1 MARDPFDD
9 LSDDMF
15 AEFDLPV
22 EKSDTP
28 KGKTAKVA
36 KAATDMLK
44 STKEGAM
51 KGVREQLRKSF
62 PKSASLVDEVTGTV
76 DDFKKL
82 KEDVSS
88 ELSPAV
94 NTLRQIALRVMPV
107 AENVVPKSWY
117 NKVRTKLQ
125 EGLLPPEESAERRE
139 EAYRSDTIRTS
150 LESIF
155 QGNLG
160 IQQQLMQKQESDRL
174 VDRRL
179 SHVRFKASIQEMSKI
194 QAGVGTISNFLTG
207 SYTGYLKKSLEL
219 KYQSLFVMRDIHKA
233 VVTIAKVTENRL
245 EEIKH
250 NTSLPEIAKLS
261 NSTQTGPRTGA
272 MASMNGARA
281 KSYSEFVGSF
291 RNTFMENIRKGVMTN
306 VKASTR
312 QYLPMLDMSS
322 SMMDMMGIEKWSPLS
337 IATFL
342 LGQGGYWLAKRKTN
356 QVLGRNEWL
365 TDLVEGRSE
374 FLKERIT
381 NRIQKWG
388 AQNRNHPLLGWLA
401 QQLPQYNRQ
410 SIRNSM
416 LEGANEAVPFDNT
429 TRQTIVE
436 VLPRHLERIGN
447 FTEALYQKLAP
458 DVPLNKMTFNIYQRK
473 LTSIKEAR
481 EDLFTREMGSE
492 KDRSDAMDR
501 SLGTLKAI
509 LTSNQGNR
517 KSFDEKLT
525 FTELFNKHKKNIKR
539 FLINSASSAEFF
551 DPNAIKAYVNSQ
563 GADSEY
569 ITKVFIGIPSTE
581 RLELAQLLMSMVEDP
596 RNGNRINRAL
606 SDRISNEIIE
616 KTRSTNIQDMF
627 SRTAEGFG
635 QSQLFEGV
643 ADYKK
648 GVQTQGLYDI
658 LAPDFDQKVEVPI
671 NPKTGQAYTKEEARK
686 LGLYYSDSTEESS
699 ERYHSERLKR
709 LLAIEANLRRN
720 SRKRGTSQDSVIEQL
735 DDAGLGGVAHLI
747 PEGINQPLTKV
758 RDKLTSVWN
767 KMKDSFG
774 SGMMSRATDLYNKTV
789 KQPPVVESI
798 KRVSDTRYIITAVD
812 DRYQQHRETLD
823 LPNALP
829 FGVMP
834 TEEIRELA
842 RKMRWKFDENHPKLT
857 FIELKSTTGA
867 PSPTPQPEPAP
878 AAPAIVEDEPPY
890 VYTGKRKNYSLS
902 ISGIEESKKP
912 SKPTTHLSTR
922 RGNAEEEPIPF
933 DRGTRRSIIYDIP
946 ERLKDIYDILRDWR
960 KKYDEQGGSG
970 KPKTRT
976 KISLDPSM
984 IGPDGLPT
992 DSNKPR
998 NKIGFGTVQDSLG
1011 DTTSGSSMGLG
1022 SVVFSPNTRT
1032 TTGAVSHRKIGFDT
1046 SMFDAVDQAVE
1057 TAREETVKAETPVKK
1072 TVRQKIKDTTAK
1084 LVDSFPS
1091 KEDLL
1096 SYIPEDLKEQVGSIY
1111 TNCVSKKESLGKFLN
1126 QVGTQIKA
1134 SPAQKKVLTQLKEI
1148 STVIPDQTT
1157 RKEYVGKILSKLVH
1171 YKEIATDNKK
1181 RKEFLTNI
1189 HEEMTNRLGKI
1200 REEIEQKGIVKTV
1213 KDTAK
1218 DKSNGLFKKLRAYW
1232 RLFRRSKA
1240 YKWISTHIPEDA
1252 KKDLKTAWGDVKEGW
1267 DWIKSGNKKKNKIDP
1282 KVLEATQLSGFG
1294 DEGEFTPEDTLRSAG
1309 LTPEQP
1315 DQKEAPKTSVFERM
1329 NELFPKDKTP
1339 ANTEVKTPQNELT
1352 FFQRLRQ
1359 RFKRK
1364 GKIDPNVTQMQ
1375 GSGDEGEPTPDDIAK
1390 SVLQNKDAEQPAA
1403 KPKGPSIFSKMK
1415 DMVKGAAG
1423 IKFEGDPE
1431 SKFHQDF
1438 RTYASVS
1445 VGVLNN
1451 IAARVGAKGSGGL
1464 VGSILRGIGKT
1475 TQTMFVGYT
1484 KLMGATLKAYGAI
1497 GKGLLYAVGKIGPS
1511 LISGTSRVLATSV
1524 KVLAGAVKNVMVK
1537 PAIWAGKKLW
1547 QGAKWVGKETWSGVK
1562 NGWGGIKRG
1571 WGWLRGGTK
1580 SQVNPVNPSDV
1591 TQLSGSGDEGEYTPE
1606 DIWNNVQGGTQEEK
1620 RPGIFA
1626 RMKSKVMGFL
1636 TRPKFVDLYEKDKVE
1651 AGNPLLS
1658 AKQQE
1663 EGAFYEDNSPV
1674 KDSYSI
1680 DRPVFIT
1687 GEDGKPKC
1695 VITKEQ
1701 LEHGLVDVTN
1711 KPLSGSKKA
1720 TLKEQL
1726 DRRGF
1731 LGWAKTTVEWTKS
1744 LVGGI
1749 KDFFSGGGSREGKET
1764 EVPALGRK
1772 MGIDLLLTRV
1782 SDIFN
1787 LLKEDFDARKQKE
1800 LEAEKAARDAA
1811 NREASM
1817 DAEEQLAAARK
1828 NKEEQ
1833 TAKTEAEKV
1842 AEGMPTATTAG
1853 GGEEE
1858 EGGGGLID
1866 DAIDAGKGWLKKK
1879 AINFARNKIAARGLK
1894 LLRKTKWGRAL
1905 TRSKA
1910 GKWALKG
1917 INKVLAKPGSVG
1929 KVAQAAGKLGK
1940 VGGALSKVGG
1950 VAAKATPFLGKAAS
1964 FAGKAAPWAALAGV
1978 GIGAAK
1984 GFSASRK
1991 EDEQYAQELG
2001 NENVFW
2007 RSLKT
2012 AINPIR
2018 QGRIIASTVR
2028 NTFGLGSDLVEMK
2041 SKESKL
2047 NANFVKFD
2055 NSRMTKLKE
2064 YGASEEDL
2072 NRFKELYGK
2081 SDNDSIREKNKIFK
2095 KYQQAQRKKQE
2106 EANKPT
2112 EGSGSD
2118 TSPAPTPGEK
2128 VEEATPKV
2136 NKAKVEPIK
2145 GIRTPSGITIP
2156 PNIIKMHA
2164 DTSDTDAEM
2173 RSELRTYVNEQY
2185 PDKSANARNAAVEMA
2200 MREYRKTI
2208 KKPTTTKTSA
2218 SDFGN
2223 TAPAV
2228 KSTKPEVTPGEVSDP
2243 SNKTEQEPS
2252 VASKPQTH
2260 PVKSTKPGTVVTQA
2274 TVQDEQVAKQQ
2285 DSATTYVN
2293 NQQRQEQAATAAK
2306 SVSAEVTNAAQDA
2319 LLQATTAGNQ
2329 DLSYK
2334 LGRLI
2339 QLMEQQIV
2347 VTADSKVASEKLASD
2362 GAVKSLEAAM
2372 QYANGV
2378 GKKVQQSM
2386 NRPAPRPAPIS
2397 VMKPSFA

>member
-36 KAATDMLK
+36 KAATDMLT

-306 VKASTR
+306 VKAFTR

-322 SMMDMMGIEKWSPLS
+322 SMMDMMGIDKWSPLS

-356 QVLGRNEWL
+356 QALGRNEWL

-374 FLKERIT
+374 FMKERIT

-481 EDLFTREMGSE
+481 EDLFSREMGSE

-501 SLGTLKAI
+501 SLGTLKGI
-509 LTSNQGNR
+509 LVSNQGNR
-517 KSFDEKLT
+517 KSFDEKMT
-525 FTELFNKHKKNIKR
+525 FTDLFNKHKNNIKR
-539 FLINSASSAEFF
+539 FLINSANRAEFF
-551 DPNAIKAYVNSQ
+551 DPNAIKAYVDSQ

-569 ITKVFIGIPSTE
+569 INKVFTGIPSTE

-658 LAPDFDQKVEVPI
+658 LAPDFDQKVEVPV
-671 NPKTGQAYTKEEARK
+671 NPKTGQAYSKEEARK
-686 LGLYYSDSTEESS
+686 LGLYYSDSAEESS

-720 SRKRGTSQDSVIEQL
+720 SRKRGTAQNSVIGQL

-747 PEGINQPLTKV
+747 PEAINKPLTKV

-767 KMKDSFG
+767 KMRNSFD

-789 KQPPVVESI
+789 KQPPLIQSI

-829 FGVMP
+829 FGMMP

-857 FIELKSTTGA
+857 FIELKSTGGTPA
-867 PSPTPQPEPAP
+867 SAPQPGPAP
-878 AAPAIVEDEPPY
+878 VVQPVIKDELPY
-890 VYTGKRKNYSLS
+890 VYTGKRKSISLS
-902 ISGIEESKKP
+902 ISDVEKPKKP
-912 SKPTTHLSTR
+912 SKPTVHLSTR
-922 RGNAEEEPIPF
+922 RGNTEEEPIPF

-1022 SVVFSPNTRT
+1022 MIVFSANTNT
-1032 TTGAVSHRKIGFDT
+1032 TTGSVSHRKIGFDT
-1046 SMFDAVDQAVE
+1046 SMFDAVDQAIE
-1057 TAREETVKAETPVKK
+1057 TAREETVKAETPAKK
-1072 TVRQKIKDTTAK
+1072 TVRQRIKDTTSK

-1111 TNCVSKKESLGKFLN
+1111 TNCVSKNESLGKFLN
-1126 QVGTQIKA
+1126 QVGSQIKA

-1157 RKEYVGKILSKLVH
+1157 RKEYVGKILSKLIH

-1181 RKEFLTNI
+1181 RKEFLSNI

-1218 DKSNGLFKKLRAYW
+1218 DKSKSLFKKLKAYW
-1232 RLFRRSKA
+1232 RLFRRSKV
-1240 YKWISTHIPEDA
+1240 YNWLSTHIPEDV
-1252 KKDLKTAWGDVKEGW
+1252 KKDLKSALGDVKEGW
-1267 DWIKSGNKKKNKIDP
+1267 DWIKSGNKKKDKIDP
-1282 KVLEATQLSGFG
+1282 KILEATQLSGSG
-1294 DEGEFTPEDTLRSAG
+1294 DEGEFTPEDTLKSVG
-1309 LTPEQP
+1309 LAPEQL

-1329 NELFPKDKTP
+1329 NELFHKDKTP
-1339 ANTEVKTPQNELT
+1339 VNTEVKTTQNELT

-1359 RFKRK
+1359 RFNRK
-1364 GKIDPNVTQMQ
+1364 SKIDPNVTQMQ
-1375 GSGDEGEPTPDDIAK
+1375 GSG
-1390 SVLQNKDAEQPAA
+1390 AEQPAA
-1403 KPKGPSIFSKMK
+1403 KPKGPSIFNKMK
-1415 DMVKGAAG
+1415 EMVKGAAG
-1423 IKFEGDPE
+1423 IKFEGEPE
-1431 SKFHQDF
+1431 SRFHQDF

-1475 TQTMFVGYT
+1475 AQTLFVGYT

-1511 LISGTSRVLATSV
+1511 LISGTSRVLAASV

-1580 SQVNPVNPSDV
+1580 SQVNPANPSDA
-1591 TQLSGSGDEGEYTPE
+1591 TQLSGSG
-1606 DIWNNVQGGTQEEK
+1606 EEK

-1626 RMKSKVMGFL
+1626 RMKSKVMGFF
-1636 TRPKFVDLYEKDKVE
+1636 TKPKFVDLYEKDKVE

-1731 LGWAKTTVEWTKS
+1731 LGWAKTTFEWTKS

-1749 KDFFSGGGSREGKET
+1749 KDFFSGGGREGKES

-1817 DAEEQLAAARK
+1817 NAEEQLAAARK
-1828 NKEEQ
+1828 DKEEQ

-1853 GGEEE
+1853 SGEGEDGE
-1858 EGGGGLID
+1858 GGLID
-1866 DAIDAGKGWLKKK
+1866 DAIDAGTGWLKKK

-1905 TRSKA
+1905 TRSKP
-1910 GKWALKG
+1910 GKWVLKG

-1929 KVAQAAGKLGK
+1929 KVTQAAGKLGK

-1950 VAAKATPFLGKAAS
+1950 VASKATPLLGKTVS
-1964 FAGKAAPWAALAGV
+1964 VLGKAAPWAMLAGV
-1978 GIGAAK
+1978 GAGAIK
-1984 GFSASRK
+1984 GFTASRK
-1991 EDEQYAQELG
+1991 EDEQYVQELG

-2012 AINPIR
+2012 AIDLPR
-2018 QGRIIASTVR
+2018 QGRIIASTIR
-2028 NTFGLGSDLVEMK
+2028 NTFGLGADLVKMQA
-2041 SKESKL
+2041 SKSKL
-2047 NANFVKFD
+2047 ND
-2055 NSRMTKLKE
+2055 NVSKRDENWIQKLKA
-2064 YGASEEDL
+2064 YGASEKDL

-2081 SDNDSIREKNKIFK
+2081 SDNDSIVEKNKIYK
-2095 KYQQAQRKKQE
+2095 KYHNAHRKKQE
-2106 EANKPT
+2106 ESKQA

-2118 TSPAPTPGEK
+2118 TSTASATPGEK
-2128 VEEATPKV
+2128 VAEATPKV
-2136 NKAKVEPIK
+2136 TQTSSDVTK
-2145 GIRTPSGITIP
+2145 GVRMPSGIQVPGDKI
-2156 PNIIKMHA
+2156 
-2164 DTSDTDAEM
+2164 
-2173 RSELRTYVNEQY
+2173 SEFLKAAKNHMQFKTLVRKYIDEAY
-2185 PDKSANARNAAVEMA
+2185 ADKSSNARSAAVEAVA
-2200 MREYRKTI
+2200 MLAWKQKEKASSTPKEEVKT
-2208 KKPTTTKTSA
+2208 
-2218 SDFGN
+2218 
-2223 TAPAV
+2223 
-2228 KSTKPEVTPGEVSDP
+2228 TKPEETPATPGEVSDP
-2243 SNKTEQEPS
+2243 NKS
-2252 VASKPQTH
+2252 VQTT
-2260 PVKSTKPGTVVTQA
+2260 PAVKSTKPGTVVTQA

-2293 NQQRQEQAATAAK
+2293 NQQRKEQAATAAK

>member
-1 MARDPFDD
+1 MARDPLDD

-36 KAATDMLK
+36 KAATDMLT

-62 PKSASLVDEVTGTV
+62 PKSASLVDEAIGTV

-82 KEDVSS
+82 KEDVSA

-117 NKVRTKLQ
+117 NKVRAKLQ

-219 KYQSLFVMRDIHKA
+219 KYQSLFVMKDIHKA

-281 KSYSEFVGSF
+281 KSYSEFVSSF
-291 RNTFMENIRKGVMTN
+291 RNTFMENIRKGVMDN
-306 VKASTR
+306 VKAFTR
-312 QYLPMLDMSS
+312 QYFPMLDMSS
-322 SMMDMMGIEKWSPLS
+322 SMMEMMGVKKWSPLS

-356 QVLGRNEWL
+356 QVLGKNEWL

-388 AQNRNHPLLGWLA
+388 AQNRNHPLFGWLA
-401 QQLPQYNRQ
+401 QQLPQYSRQ
-410 SIRNSM
+410 TIRNSM

-481 EDLFTREMGSE
+481 EDLFSREMGSE

-501 SLGTLKAI
+501 SLGTLKGI
-509 LTSNQGNR
+509 LVSNQGNR
-517 KSFDEKLT
+517 KSFDEKMT
-525 FTELFNKHKKNIKR
+525 FTDLFNKHKNNIKR
-539 FLINSASSAEFF
+539 FLINSANRAEFF
-551 DPNAIKAYVNSQ
+551 NPNAIKAYVDSQ

-569 ITKVFIGIPSTE
+569 INKVFTGIPSTE

-658 LAPDFDQKVEVPI
+658 LAPDFDQKVEVPV
-671 NPKTGQAYTKEEARK
+671 NPKTGQAYSKEEARK
-686 LGLYYSDSTEESS
+686 LGLYYSDSAEESS

-720 SRKRGTSQDSVIEQL
+720 SRKRGTAQNSVIGQL

-747 PEGINQPLTKV
+747 PEAINKPLTKV

-767 KMKDSFG
+767 KMRNSFD

-789 KQPPVVESI
+789 KQPPLIQSI

-829 FGVMP
+829 FGMMP

-842 RKMRWKFDENHPKLT
+842 RKMRWKFDENHPELT
-857 FIELKSTTGA
+857 FIELKSTGGTPA
-867 PSPTPQPEPAP
+867 SAPQPGPAP
-878 AAPAIVEDEPPY
+878 VVQPVIKDELPY
-890 VYTGKRKNYSLS
+890 VYTGKRKSISLS
-902 ISGIEESKKP
+902 ISDVEKPKKP

-922 RGNAEEEPIPF
+922 RGNTEEEPIPF

-960 KKYDEQGGSG
+960 KKYDEQGGSD

-1022 SVVFSPNTRT
+1022 MIVFSANTNT
-1032 TTGAVSHRKIGFDT
+1032 TTGSVSHRKIGFDT
-1046 SMFDAVDQAVE
+1046 SMFDAVDQAIE
-1057 TAREETVKAETPVKK
+1057 TAREETVKAETPAKK
-1072 TVRQKIKDTTAK
+1072 TVRQRIKDTTSK

-1096 SYIPEDLKEQVGSIY
+1096 AYIPEDLKAQVGDIY
-1111 TNCVSKKESLGKFLN
+1111 SNCVSKKESLGKFLN
-1126 QVGTQIKA
+1126 QVGSQIKA

-1181 RKEFLTNI
+1181 RKEFLSNI

-1218 DKSNGLFKKLRAYW
+1218 DKSKSLFKKLKAYW
-1232 RLFRRSKA
+1232 RLFRRSNV
-1240 YKWISTHIPEDA
+1240 YNWLSTHIPEDV
-1252 KKDLKTAWGDVKEGW
+1252 KKDLKSALGDVKEGW
-1267 DWIKSGNKKKNKIDP
+1267 DWIKSGNKKKDKIDP
-1282 KVLEATQLSGFG
+1282 KVLEATQLSGSG
-1294 DEGEFTPEDTLRSAG
+1294 DEGEFTPEDTLKSVG
-1309 LTPEQP
+1309 LAPEQL

-1329 NELFPKDKTP
+1329 NELFHKDKTP
-1339 ANTEVKTPQNELT
+1339 ANTEVKTTQNELT

-1359 RFKRK
+1359 RFNRK
-1364 GKIDPNVTQMQ
+1364 SKIDPNVTQMQ
-1375 GSGDEGEPTPDDIAK
+1375 GSG
-1390 SVLQNKDAEQPAA
+1390 AEQPAA

-1415 DMVKGAAG
+1415 EMVKGAAG
-1423 IKFEGDPE
+1423 IEFEGEPE
-1431 SKFHQDF
+1431 SRFHQDF

-1475 TQTMFVGYT
+1475 AQTLFVGYT

-1511 LISGTSRVLATSV
+1511 LISGTSRVLAASV
-1524 KVLAGAVKNVMVK
+1524 KVLAGAVKNVMVR
-1537 PAIWAGKKLW
+1537 PSIWAGKKLW

-1580 SQVNPVNPSDV
+1580 SQVNPAIPSDA

-1606 DIWNNVQGGTQEEK
+1606 DIWNSVQGGTQEEK

-1636 TRPKFVDLYEKDKVE
+1636 TKPKFVDLYEKDKVE

-1731 LGWAKTTVEWTKS
+1731 LGWAKTTFEWTKS

-1749 KDFFSGGGSREGKET
+1749 KDFFSGGGREGKET

-1772 MGIDLLLTRV
+1772 MGIDLLLTKV

-1817 DAEEQLAAARK
+1817 NAEEQLAAARK
-1828 NKEEQ
+1828 DKEEQ

-1853 GGEEE
+1853 GGEGEDGE
-1858 EGGGGLID
+1858 GGLID
-1866 DAIDAGKGWLKKK
+1866 DAIDAGTGWLKKK

-1905 TRSKA
+1905 TRSKP
-1910 GKWALKG
+1910 GKWVLKG

-1929 KVAQAAGKLGK
+1929 KVTQAAGKLGK

-1950 VAAKATPFLGKAAS
+1950 VAAKATPLLGKTVS
-1964 FAGKAAPWAALAGV
+1964 VLGKAAPWAALAGV
-1978 GIGAAK
+1978 GVGAVK
-1984 GFSASRK
+1984 GFTASRK
-1991 EDEQYAQELG
+1991 EDEQYVQELG

-2012 AINPIR
+2012 AIDLPR
-2018 QGRIIASTVR
+2018 QGRIIASTIR
-2028 NTFGLGSDLVEMK
+2028 NTFGLGADLVKMQA
-2041 SKESKL
+2041 SKSKL
-2047 NANFVKFD
+2047 NDDVSKRDENWIQ
-2055 NSRMTKLKE
+2055 KLKA
-2064 YGASEEDL
+2064 YGASEKDL

-2081 SDNDSIREKNKIFK
+2081 SDNDSIVEKNKIYK
-2095 KYQQAQRKKQE
+2095 KYHNAHRKKQE
-2106 EANKPT
+2106 ESKQA

-2118 TSPAPTPGEK
+2118 TSTASATPGEK
-2128 VEEATPKV
+2128 VAEATPKV
-2136 NKAKVEPIK
+2136 TQTSSDVTK
-2145 GIRTPSGITIP
+2145 GVRMPSGIQVPGDKI
-2156 PNIIKMHA
+2156 
-2164 DTSDTDAEM
+2164 
-2173 RSELRTYVNEQY
+2173 SEFLKAAKNRMQFKTLVREYIDEAY
-2185 PDKSANARNAAVEMA
+2185 ADKSSNAKRAAVEAVA
-2200 MREYRKTI
+2200 MLAWKQKEKASSTPKEEVKT
-2208 KKPTTTKTSA
+2208 
-2218 SDFGN
+2218 
-2223 TAPAV
+2223 
-2228 KSTKPEVTPGEVSDP
+2228 TKPEETPTTPGEVSDP
-2243 SNKTEQEPS
+2243 NKS
-2252 VASKPQTH
+2252 VQTTP

-2293 NQQRQEQAATAAK
+2293 NQQRKEQAATAAK

>member
-1 MARDPFDD
+1 
-9 LSDDMF
+9 
-15 AEFDLPV
+15 
-22 EKSDTP
+22 
-28 KGKTAKVA
+28 
-36 KAATDMLK
+36 
-44 STKEGAM
+44 
-51 KGVREQLRKSF
+51 
-62 PKSASLVDEVTGTV
+62 
-76 DDFKKL
+76 
-82 KEDVSS
+82 
-88 ELSPAV
+88 
-94 NTLRQIALRVMPV
+94 
-107 AENVVPKSWY
+107 
-117 NKVRTKLQ
+117 
-125 EGLLPPEESAERRE
+125 
-139 EAYRSDTIRTS
+139 
-150 LESIF
+150 
-155 QGNLG
+155 
-160 IQQQLMQKQESDRL
+160 
-174 VDRRL
+174 
-179 SHVRFKASIQEMSKI
+179 MSKI

-219 KYQSLFVMRDIHKA
+219 KYQSLFVMKDIHKA

-261 NSTQTGPRTGA
+261 NSSTQTSPRTGA
-272 MASMNGARA
+272 MASMNGARD

-291 RNTFMENIRKGVMTN
+291 RNTFMENIRKGVMDN
-306 VKASTR
+306 VKAFTR

-322 SMMDMMGIEKWSPLS
+322 SMMEMMGIEKWSPLS

-356 QVLGRNEWL
+356 QVLGKNEWL

-388 AQNRNHPLLGWLA
+388 AQNRNHPLFGWLA
-401 QQLPQYNRQ
+401 QQLPQYSRQ
-410 SIRNSM
+410 RIRNSM

-447 FTEALYQKLAP
+447 FTEALYQKLAS

-501 SLGTLKAI
+501 SLGTLKGI
-509 LTSNQGNR
+509 LVSNQGNR
-517 KSFDEKLT
+517 KSFDEKMT
-525 FTELFNKHKKNIKR
+525 FTDLFNKHKNNIKR
-539 FLINSASSAEFF
+539 FLINSANHAEFF

-569 ITKVFIGIPSTE
+569 INKVFTGIPSTK

-648 GVQTQGLYDI
+648 GVQIQGLYDI

-671 NPKTGQAYTKEEARK
+671 NPKTGQAYSKEEARK

-699 ERYHSERLKR
+699 ERYQSERLKR

-720 SRKRGTSQDSVIEQL
+720 SRKRGTAQDSVIGQL

-747 PEGINQPLTKV
+747 PEGINKPLTKV

-767 KMKDSFG
+767 KMRNSFDSG
-774 SGMMSRATDLYNKTV
+774 IMSKATDLYSKTV
-789 KQPPVVESI
+789 KQPPLIQSI
-798 KRVSDTRYIITAVD
+798 KRVSETRYIITAVD

-823 LPNALP
+823 LPNTLP
-829 FGVMP
+829 FGMMP

-857 FIELKSTTGA
+857 FIELKSTGGTPA
-867 PSPTPQPEPAP
+867 SAPQPGPAP
-878 AAPAIVEDEPPY
+878 AAPAIVEDEPSY

-902 ISGIEESKKP
+902 ISGIGESKKP
-912 SKPTTHLSTR
+912 SEPTVHFSTR
-922 RGNAEEEPIPF
+922 RGNTEEEPIPF

-960 KKYDEQGGSG
+960 KKYDEQGESG

-998 NKIGFGTVQDSLG
+998 NKIGFDTVQDSLG
-1011 DTTSGSSMGLG
+1011 DTTSGTSMGLG
-1022 SVVFSPNTRT
+1022 SVVFSSN
-1032 TTGAVSHRKIGFDT
+1032 TGAATIQHSRNKIGFDT
-1046 SMFDAVDQAVE
+1046 SWLDATDQAIE
-1057 TAREETVKAETPVKK
+1057 TARKETVKTETPAKK
-1072 TVRQKIKDTTAK
+1072 TVRQRIKDTTAK

-1091 KEDLL
+1091 KEDFL
-1096 SYIPEDLKEQVGSIY
+1096 SFIPEDLKEQVGSIY
-1111 TNCVSKKESLGKFLN
+1111 TNCVSKNESLGKFLN
-1126 QVGTQIKA
+1126 QVGSQIKA

-1171 YKEIATDNKK
+1171 YKKIATDNKK
-1181 RKEFLTNI
+1181 RKEFLSNI

-1200 REEIEQKGIVKTV
+1200 RKEIEQKGIVKTV

-1218 DKSNGLFKKLRAYW
+1218 DKSKGLFKKLKAYW
-1232 RLFRRSKA
+1232 RLFRRSKV
-1240 YKWISTHIPEDA
+1240 YNWISTHIPEDA
-1252 KKDLKTAWGDVKEGW
+1252 KKDLKSALGDVKEGW
-1267 DWIKSGNKKKNKIDP
+1267 DWIKSSNKKKDKIDP
-1282 KVLEATQLSGFG
+1282 KVLEATQLSGSG
-1294 DEGEFTPEDTLRSAG
+1294 DEGEFTPEDTLKLVG
-1309 LTPEQP
+1309 LAPKQP

-1329 NELFPKDKTP
+1329 NELFTKDKTP

-1359 RFKRK
+1359 RFKQK
-1364 GKIDPNVTQMQ
+1364 SKIDPNVTQMQ

-1390 SVLQNKDAEQPAA
+1390 SVLQNKDNEQPVA

-1415 DMVKGAAG
+1415 DMVKGVTG
-1423 IKFEGDPE
+1423 IKFEGEPE
-1431 SKFHQDF
+1431 SRFHQDF

-1451 IAARVGAKGSGGL
+1451 IAARVGTKGTSGV

-1475 TQTMFVGYT
+1475 AQTLFVGYT

-1511 LISGTSRVLATSV
+1511 LISGTSRVLAASV

-1537 PAIWAGKKLW
+1537 PAIWTGKKLW
-1547 QGAKWVGKETWSGVK
+1547 QGAKWVGKETWSGMK
-1562 NGWGGIKRG
+1562 RGWGGIKRG

-1580 SQVNPVNPSDV
+1580 SQVNPIDPVDA

-1620 RPGIFA
+1620 RPDIFA

-1749 KDFFSGGGSREGKET
+1749 KDFFSGGGSQEGKET

-1800 LEAEKAARDAA
+1800 LEAEKAAKDAA

-1833 TAKTEAEKV
+1833 TTKTEAEKV
-1842 AEGMPTATTAG
+1842 AEGIPTATTAG
-1853 GGEEE
+1853 GGKEDSE
-1858 EGGGGLID
+1858 GGLID
-1866 DAIDAGKGWLKKK
+1866 DVVDAGTGWLKNK
-1879 AINFARNKIAARGLK
+1879 AINFARNKIVARGLK
-1894 LLRKTKWGRAL
+1894 LLRKTKLGKAL
-1905 TRSKA
+1905 TKSKV

-1929 KVAQAAGKLGK
+1929 KIAQAAGKLGK

-1950 VAAKATPFLGKAAS
+1950 VASKATPFLGKAVS
-1964 FAGKAAPWAALAGV
+1964 VAGKAAPWAALAGV
-1978 GIGAAK
+1978 GIGATK
-1984 GFSASRK
+1984 GFTASRK
-1991 EDEQYAQELG
+1991 EDDQYAQELG
-2001 NENVFW
+2001 NENVLW
-2007 RSLKT
+2007 RSFKT
-2012 AINPIR
+2012 AIDPIR

-2028 NTFGLGSDLVEMK
+2028 NTFGLGSDLIEMLASK
-2041 SKESKL
+2041 SKVNDVSKS
-2047 NANFVKFD
+2047 D
-2055 NSRMTKLKE
+2055 EIRIQKLKK
-2064 YGASEEDL
+2064 YGASEEDI
-2072 NRFKELYGK
+2072 NRYMELFGK
-2081 SDNDSIREKNKIFK
+2081 GDEDSIVEKTKIYM
-2095 KYQQAQRKKQE
+2095 KYQNAHNKKQAE
-2106 EANKPT
+2106 D
-2112 EGSGSD
+2112 SGSD
-2118 TSPAPTPGEK
+2118 TSTTSPTPGEK
-2128 VEEATPKV
+2128 VAEATPKV
-2136 NKAKVEPIK
+2136 DKAKVEPIK

-2156 PNIIKMHA
+2156 PNIIKEYG
-2164 DTSDTDAEM
+2164 DTSDTVAKM
-2173 RSELRTYVNEQY
+2173 RSKLRDYVYDRY
-2185 PDKSANARNAAVEMA
+2185 PDKLVNAKNAAVEMA
-2200 MREYRKTI
+2200 MLEYRKTI

-2218 SDFGN
+2218 SDFGD

-2228 KSTKPEVTPGEVSDP
+2228 KTTKPEETPATPGEKVAEATPKVTQTSSNVTKGVRMPSGIKVPGDKISEFLKAAENRMQFKSLVRKYVDATYRDKLSNARNAAVEAVTMLAWKQKENTSSTPKEEVKTTKPEETPATPGEVSDP
-2243 SNKTEQEPS
+2243 NKG
-2252 VASKPQTH
+2252 VQTTP

-2274 TVQDEQVAKQQ
+2274 TVQDEQVAKQP
-2285 DSATTYVN
+2285 DSATAYVN

>member
-36 KAATDMLK
+36 KAATDMLT

-62 PKSASLVDEVTGTV
+62 PKSASLVDEAIGTV

-82 KEDVSS
+82 KEDVSA

-117 NKVRTKLQ
+117 NKVRAKLQ

-219 KYQSLFVMRDIHKA
+219 KYQSLFVMKDIHKA

-291 RNTFMENIRKGVMTN
+291 RNTFMENIRKGVMDN
-306 VKASTR
+306 VKAFTR
-312 QYLPMLDMSS
+312 QYFPMLDMSS
-322 SMMDMMGIEKWSPLS
+322 SMMEMMGVKKWSPLS

-388 AQNRNHPLLGWLA
+388 AQNRNHPLFGWLA
-401 QQLPQYNRQ
+401 QQLPQYSRQ
-410 SIRNSM
+410 TIRNSM

-658 LAPDFDQKVEVPI
+658 LAPDFDQKVEVPV
-671 NPKTGQAYTKEEARK
+671 NPKTGQAYSKEEARK
-686 LGLYYSDSTEESS
+686 LGLYYSDSAEESS

-720 SRKRGTSQDSVIEQL
+720 SRKRGTSQDSVIGQL

-829 FGVMP
+829 FGVVP

-867 PSPTPQPEPAP
+867 PSPTPQPEPPP
-878 AAPAIVEDEPPY
+878 ATPAIVEDEPPY

-912 SKPTTHLSTR
+912 SKPTNHLSTR
-922 RGNAEEEPIPF
+922 RGNTEEEPIPF

-998 NKIGFGTVQDSLG
+998 NKIGFDTPQNSLG
-1011 DTTSGSSMGLG
+1011 DTTSGSSMVLG
-1022 SVVFSPNTRT
+1022 SVVFSLNTRT
-1032 TTGAVSHRKIGFDT
+1032 TTGSVSHRKIGFDT

-1057 TAREETVKAETPVKK
+1057 TAREETVKAETPSKK
-1072 TVRQKIKDTTAK
+1072 TVRQRIKDTTAK

-1181 RKEFLTNI
+1181 RKEFLSNI

-1218 DKSNGLFKKLRAYW
+1218 DKSKSLFKKLKAYW
-1232 RLFRRSKA
+1232 RLFRRSKV
-1240 YKWISTHIPEDA
+1240 YNWLSTHIPEDA
-1252 KKDLKTAWGDVKEGW
+1252 KKDLKSALGDVKEGW
-1267 DWIKSGNKKKNKIDP
+1267 DWIKSGNKKKDKIDP
-1282 KVLEATQLSGFG
+1282 KILEATQLSGSG
-1294 DEGEFTPEDTLRSAG
+1294 DEGEFTPEDTLKSVG
-1309 LTPEQP
+1309 LAPEQL

-1329 NELFPKDKTP
+1329 NELFHKDKIP
-1339 ANTEVKTPQNELT
+1339 ANTEVKTTQNELT

-1359 RFKRK
+1359 RFNRK
-1364 GKIDPNVTQMQ
+1364 SKIDPNVTQMQ
-1375 GSGDEGEPTPDDIAK
+1375 GSG
-1390 SVLQNKDAEQPAA
+1390 AEQPAA

-1415 DMVKGAAG
+1415 EMVKGAAG
-1423 IKFEGDPE
+1423 IKFDGEPE
-1431 SKFHQDF
+1431 SRFHQDF

-1475 TQTMFVGYT
+1475 AQTLFVGYT

-1511 LISGTSRVLATSV
+1511 LISGTSRVLAASM

-1537 PAIWAGKKLW
+1537 PAIWASKKLW

-1580 SQVNPVNPSDV
+1580 SQVNPAIPSDA

-1606 DIWNNVQGGTQEEK
+1606 DIWNSVQGGTQEEK

-1626 RMKSKVMGFL
+1626 RMKSKVMRFL
-1636 TRPKFVDLYEKDKVE
+1636 TKPKFVDLYEKDKVE

-1687 GEDGKPKC
+1687 GEDGKPNC

-1731 LGWAKTTVEWTKS
+1731 LGWAKTTFEWTKS

-1749 KDFFSGGGSREGKET
+1749 KDFFSGGGREGKET

-1772 MGIDLLLTRV
+1772 MGIDLLLTKV

-1817 DAEEQLAAARK
+1817 NAEEQLAAARK
-1828 NKEEQ
+1828 DKEEQ

-1853 GGEEE
+1853 GGEGEDGE
-1858 EGGGGLID
+1858 GGLID

-1905 TRSKA
+1905 TRSKP
-1910 GKWALKG
+1910 GKWVLKG

-1929 KVAQAAGKLGK
+1929 KVAQGAGKLGK

-1950 VAAKATPFLGKAAS
+1950 VASKATSLLGKTVS
-1964 FAGKAAPWAALAGV
+1964 VLGKAAPWAMLAGV
-1978 GIGAAK
+1978 GAGAIK
-1984 GFSASRK
+1984 GFTASRK
-1991 EDEQYAQELG
+1991 EDEQYVQELG

-2012 AINPIR
+2012 AIDLPR
-2018 QGRIIASTVR
+2018 QGRIIASTIR
-2028 NTFGLGSDLVEMK
+2028 NTFGLGADLVKMQA
-2041 SKESKL
+2041 SKSKL
-2047 NANFVKFD
+2047 NDATSKRD
-2055 NSRMTKLKE
+2055 EEWIQKLKE
-2064 YGASEEDL
+2064 YGASEKDL

-2081 SDNDSIREKNKIFK
+2081 SDNDSIVEKNKIYK
-2095 KYQQAQRKKQE
+2095 KYHKAHRKKQE
-2106 EANKPT
+2106 ESKQA

-2118 TSPAPTPGEK
+2118 TSTAPATPGEK
-2128 VEEATPKV
+2128 VAEATPKV
-2136 NKAKVEPIK
+2136 TQTSSDVTK
-2145 GIRTPSGITIP
+2145 GVRMPSGIQVPGDKI
-2156 PNIIKMHA
+2156 
-2164 DTSDTDAEM
+2164 
-2173 RSELRTYVNEQY
+2173 SEFLKAAKNHMQFKTLVRKYIDEAY
-2185 PDKSANARNAAVEMA
+2185 ADKSSNARRAAVEAVA
-2200 MREYRKTI
+2200 MLAWKQKEKASSTPKEEVKT
-2208 KKPTTTKTSA
+2208 
-2218 SDFGN
+2218 
-2223 TAPAV
+2223 
-2228 KSTKPEVTPGEVSDP
+2228 TKPEETPATPGEVSDP
-2243 SNKTEQEPS
+2243 NKS
-2252 VASKPQTH
+2252 VQTT
-2260 PVKSTKPGTVVTQA
+2260 PTVKSTKPGTVVTQA

-2293 NQQRQEQAATAAK
+2293 NQQRKEQAATVAK

>member
-36 KAATDMLK
+36 KAATDMLT

-62 PKSASLVDEVTGTV
+62 PKSASLVDEAIGTV

-82 KEDVSS
+82 KEDVSA

-117 NKVRTKLQ
+117 NKVRAKLQ

-219 KYQSLFVMRDIHKA
+219 KYQSLFVMKDIHKA

-291 RNTFMENIRKGVMTN
+291 RNTFMENIRKGVLDN
-306 VKASTR
+306 VKTFTR

-322 SMMDMMGIEKWSPLS
+322 SMMEMMGVEKWSPLS

-356 QVLGRNEWL
+356 QVLGKNEWL

-401 QQLPQYNRQ
+401 QQLPQYSRQ
-410 SIRNSM
+410 TIRNSM

-481 EDLFTREMGSE
+481 EDLFSREMGSE

-501 SLGTLKAI
+501 SLGTLKGI
-509 LTSNQGNR
+509 LVSNQGNR

-525 FTELFNKHKKNIKR
+525 FTDLFNKHKNNIKR
-539 FLINSASSAEFF
+539 FLINSANRAEFF
-551 DPNAIKAYVNSQ
+551 DPNAIKAYVDSQ

-569 ITKVFIGIPSTE
+569 INKVFTGIPSTE

-658 LAPDFDQKVEVPI
+658 LAPDFDQKVEVPV
-671 NPKTGQAYTKEEARK
+671 NPKTGQAYSKEEARK
-686 LGLYYSDSTEESS
+686 LGLYYSDSAEESS

-720 SRKRGTSQDSVIEQL
+720 SRKRGTTQDSVIGQL
-735 DDAGLGGVAHLI
+735 DEAGLGGVAHLI
-747 PEGINQPLTKV
+747 PEAINQPLTKV

-767 KMKDSFG
+767 KMRNSFD

-789 KQPPVVESI
+789 KQPPLIQSI
-798 KRVSDTRYIITAVD
+798 KRVSETRYIITAVD

-829 FGVMP
+829 FGMMP

-857 FIELKSTTGA
+857 FIELKSTGGTPASA
-867 PSPTPQPEPAP
+867 PQPGPTPVVQPV
-878 AAPAIVEDEPPY
+878 IKDELPY
-890 VYTGKRKNYSLS
+890 VYTGKRKSISLS
-902 ISGIEESKKP
+902 ISDVEKPKKP
-912 SKPTTHLSTR
+912 SKPTAHLSTR
-922 RGNAEEEPIPF
+922 RGNTEEEPIPF

-1022 SVVFSPNTRT
+1022 MIVFSANTNT
-1032 TTGAVSHRKIGFDT
+1032 TTGSVSHRKIGFDT
-1046 SMFDAVDQAVE
+1046 SMFDAVDQAIE
-1057 TAREETVKAETPVKK
+1057 TAREETVKAETPAKK
-1072 TVRQKIKDTTAK
+1072 TVRQRIKDTTSK

-1096 SYIPEDLKEQVGSIY
+1096 AYIPEDLKAQVGDIY
-1111 TNCVSKKESLGKFLN
+1111 SNCVSKNESLGKFLN
-1126 QVGTQIKA
+1126 QVGSQIKA
-1134 SPAQKKVLTQLKEI
+1134 SPAQKKVLIQLKEI

-1181 RKEFLTNI
+1181 RKEFLSNI

-1218 DKSNGLFKKLRAYW
+1218 DKSKSLFKKLKAYW
-1232 RLFRRSKA
+1232 RLFRRSKV
-1240 YKWISTHIPEDA
+1240 YNWLSTHIPEDA
-1252 KKDLKTAWGDVKEGW
+1252 KKDLKSALGDVKEGW
-1267 DWIKSGNKKKNKIDP
+1267 DWIKSGNKKKDKIDP
-1282 KVLEATQLSGFG
+1282 KVLEATQLSGSG
-1294 DEGEFTPEDTLRSAG
+1294 DEGEFTPEDTLKSVG
-1309 LTPEQP
+1309 LAPEQL

-1329 NELFPKDKTP
+1329 NELFHKDKTP
-1339 ANTEVKTPQNELT
+1339 ANTEAKTTQNELT

-1359 RFKRK
+1359 RFNRK
-1364 GKIDPNVTQMQ
+1364 SKIDPNLTQMQ

-1390 SVLQNKDAEQPAA
+1390 SVLQNKGAGQPAA

-1423 IKFEGDPE
+1423 IKFEGEPE
-1431 SKFHQDF
+1431 SRFHQDF

-1451 IAARVGAKGSGGL
+1451 IAARVGAKGSGGM

-1475 TQTMFVGYT
+1475 AQTLFVGYT

-1511 LISGTSRVLATSV
+1511 LISGTSRVLAASV

-1580 SQVNPVNPSDV
+1580 SQVNPANPSDA

-1606 DIWNNVQGGTQEEK
+1606 DIWNSVQGGTQEEK

-1626 RMKSKVMGFL
+1626 RMKNKVMGFF
-1636 TRPKFVDLYEKDKVE
+1636 TKPKFVDLYEKDKVE

-1711 KPLSGSKKA
+1711 KPLSGSKKT

-1731 LGWAKTTVEWTKS
+1731 FGWAKTTFEWTKS

-1749 KDFFSGGGSREGKET
+1749 KDFFSGGGREGKES

-1772 MGIDLLLTRV
+1772 MGIDLLLTKV

-1817 DAEEQLAAARK
+1817 NAEEQLAAARK
-1828 NKEEQ
+1828 DKEEQ

-1842 AEGMPTATTAG
+1842 AEGMPTATMAG
-1853 GGEEE
+1853 GGEGEDGE
-1858 EGGGGLID
+1858 GGLID

-1894 LLRKTKWGRAL
+1894 LLRKTKWGSAL

-1991 EDEQYAQELG
+1991 EDEQYTQELG

-2028 NTFGLGSDLVEMK
+2028 NTVGLGADLAEMK

-2064 YGASEEDL
+2064 YGASEKDL

-2081 SDNDSIREKNKIFK
+2081 SDNDSIREKNDIFK
-2095 KYQQAQRKKQE
+2095 KYQQAHRKKQE
-2106 EANKPT
+2106 ESKQAVD
-2112 EGSGSD
+2112 SGSD
-2118 TSPAPTPGEK
+2118 TSTASATPGEK
-2128 VEEATPKV
+2128 VAEATPKV
-2136 NKAKVEPIK
+2136 TQASSDVTK
-2145 GIRTPSGITIP
+2145 GVRMPSGIRVPGDKI
-2156 PNIIKMHA
+2156 
-2164 DTSDTDAEM
+2164 
-2173 RSELRTYVNEQY
+2173 SEFLKSAKNRMQFKTLVREYIDEAY
-2185 PDKSANARNAAVEMA
+2185 ADKSSNAKRAAVEAVA
-2200 MREYRKTI
+2200 MLAWKQKEKASSTPKEEVKT
-2208 KKPTTTKTSA
+2208 
-2218 SDFGN
+2218 
-2223 TAPAV
+2223 
-2228 KSTKPEVTPGEVSDP
+2228 TKPEETSATPGEVSDP
-2243 SNKTEQEPS
+2243 NKG
-2252 VASKPQTH
+2252 VQTTP

-2274 TVQDEQVAKQQ
+2274 TVQDEQVAKQP
-2285 DSATTYVN
+2285 DSATAYVN
-2293 NQQRQEQAATAAK
+2293 NQQRKEQAATVAK
-2306 SVSAEVTNAAQDA
+2306 SVSTEVTNAAQDA

>member
-36 KAATDMLK
+36 KAATDMLT
-44 STKEGAM
+44 STKEGAI

-62 PKSASLVDEVTGTV
+62 PKSASLVDEAIGTV

-82 KEDVSS
+82 KEDVSA

-117 NKVRTKLQ
+117 NKVRAKLQ

-291 RNTFMENIRKGVMTN
+291 RNTFMENIRKGVMDN
-306 VKASTR
+306 VKAFTR

-342 LGQGGYWLAKRKTN
+342 LGQGAYWLTKRKTN

-388 AQNRNHPLLGWLA
+388 AQNRNHPLFGWLA
-401 QQLPQYNRQ
+401 QQLPQYSRQ
-410 SIRNSM
+410 TIRNSM

-481 EDLFTREMGSE
+481 EDLFSREMGSE

-501 SLGTLKAI
+501 SLGTLKGI
-509 LTSNQGNR
+509 LVSNQGNR
-517 KSFDEKLT
+517 KSFDEKMT
-525 FTELFNKHKKNIKR
+525 FTDLFNKHKNNIKR
-539 FLINSASSAEFF
+539 FLINSANRAEFF

-569 ITKVFIGIPSTE
+569 INKVFTGIPSTE
-581 RLELAQLLMSMVEDP
+581 RLELAQLLMFMVEDP

-658 LAPDFDQKVEVPI
+658 LAPDFDQKVEVPV
-671 NPKTGQAYTKEEARK
+671 NPKTGQAYSKEEARK
-686 LGLYYSDSTEESS
+686 LGLYYSDSAEESS

-720 SRKRGTSQDSVIEQL
+720 SRKRGTAQNSVIGQL
-735 DDAGLGGVAHLI
+735 DEAGLGGVAHLI
-747 PEGINQPLTKV
+747 PEAINKPLTKV
-758 RDKLTSVWN
+758 RDKLTKVWN
-767 KMKDSFG
+767 KMRNSFD

-857 FIELKSTTGA
+857 FIELKSTGGTPASA
-867 PSPTPQPEPAP
+867 PQPGPTPVVQPV
-878 AAPAIVEDEPPY
+878 IKDELPY
-890 VYTGKRKNYSLS
+890 VYTGKRKNISLS
-902 ISGIEESKKP
+902 ISDVEKPKKP
-912 SKPTTHLSTR
+912 SKPTAHLSTR
-922 RGNAEEEPIPF
+922 RGNTEEEPIPF

-960 KKYDEQGGSG
+960 KKYDEQGGSD
-970 KPKTRT
+970 KPKIRT

-998 NKIGFGTVQDSLG
+998 NKIGFGTIQDSLG

-1032 TTGAVSHRKIGFDT
+1032 TTGSVSHRKIGFDT
-1046 SMFDAVDQAVE
+1046 SMFDAVDKAVE
-1057 TAREETVKAETPVKK
+1057 AAREETVKTETPAKK
-1072 TVRQKIKDTTAK
+1072 TVRQRSKDTTAK
-1084 LVDSFPS
+1084 LVDIFPS

-1111 TNCVSKKESLGKFLN
+1111 TNCVSKNESLGKFLN

-1157 RKEYVGKILSKLVH
+1157 RKDYVGKILSKLVH

-1181 RKEFLTNI
+1181 RKEFLSNI
-1189 HEEMTNRLGKI
+1189 HKEMANRLGKI
-1200 REEIEQKGIVKTV
+1200 RKEIKQKGIVKTV
-1213 KDTAK
+1213 KDTTK
-1218 DKSNGLFKKLRAYW
+1218 DKSKSLFKKLKAYW
-1232 RLFRRSKA
+1232 RLFRRSKV
-1240 YKWISTHIPEDA
+1240 YNWLSTHIPEDA
-1252 KKDLKTAWGDVKEGW
+1252 KKELKSALRDVKEGW
-1267 DWIKSGNKKKNKIDP
+1267 DWIKSGNKKKDKIDP
-1282 KVLEATQLSGFG
+1282 KVLEATQLSGSG
-1294 DEGEFTPEDTLRSAG
+1294 DEGEFTPEDTLKSVG
-1309 LTPEQP
+1309 LVPEQL
-1315 DQKEAPKTSVFERM
+1315 DQKEAPKTSVFELM
-1329 NELFPKDKTP
+1329 NELFHKDKIP

-1359 RFKRK
+1359 RFNRK
-1364 GKIDPNVTQMQ
+1364 SKIDPNVTQMQ
-1375 GSGDEGEPTPDDIAK
+1375 GSG
-1390 SVLQNKDAEQPAA
+1390 AEQPAA

-1415 DMVKGAAG
+1415 EMVKGAAG
-1423 IKFEGDPE
+1423 IKFEGEPE
-1431 SKFHQDF
+1431 SRFHQDF

-1475 TQTMFVGYT
+1475 AKTLFVGYT
-1484 KLMGATLKAYGAI
+1484 KLMGATLKAYSAI

-1511 LISGTSRVLATSV
+1511 LISGTSRVLAASV
-1524 KVLAGAVKNVMVK
+1524 KVLAGAVKNVMVR
-1537 PAIWAGKKLW
+1537 PVIWAGKKLW
-1547 QGAKWVGKETWSGVK
+1547 QGAK

-1580 SQVNPVNPSDV
+1580 SQVNPANPYDV

-1606 DIWNNVQGGTQEEK
+1606 DIWNSVQGGTQEEK
-1620 RPGIFA
+1620 RPGVFA
-1626 RMKSKVMGFL
+1626 RMKSKVMGFF
-1636 TRPKFVDLYEKDKVE
+1636 TKPKFVDLYEKDKVE

-1731 LGWAKTTVEWTKS
+1731 LGWAKTTFEWTKS

-1749 KDFFSGGGSREGKET
+1749 KDFFSGGGREGKET

-1772 MGIDLLLTRV
+1772 MGIDLLLTKV

-1817 DAEEQLAAARK
+1817 NAEEQLAAARK
-1828 NKEEQ
+1828 DKEEQ

-1853 GGEEE
+1853 GGEGEDGE
-1858 EGGGGLID
+1858 GGLID
-1866 DAIDAGKGWLKKK
+1866 DAIYAGTGWLKKK

-1905 TRSKA
+1905 TRSKP

-1950 VAAKATPFLGKAAS
+1950 VASKATSLLGKTVS
-1964 FAGKAAPWAALAGV
+1964 VLGKAAPWAMLAGV
-1978 GIGAAK
+1978 GAGAVK
-1984 GFSASRK
+1984 GFTASRK
-1991 EDEQYAQELG
+1991 EDEQYVQELG
-2001 NENVFW
+2001 NENLFW
-2007 RSLKT
+2007 RSVNT
-2012 AINPIR
+2012 AFNPIR

-2028 NTFGLGSDLVEMK
+2028 NTFGLGADLVKMQA
-2041 SKESKL
+2041 SKSKL
-2047 NANFVKFD
+2047 NDATSKRDENWIQ
-2055 NSRMTKLKE
+2055 KLKE
-2064 YGASEEDL
+2064 YGASEKDL

-2081 SDNDSIREKNKIFK
+2081 SDNDSIVEKTKIYK
-2095 KYQQAQRKKQE
+2095 KYHNAHRKKQE
-2106 EANKPT
+2106 ESKQA

-2118 TSPAPTPGEK
+2118 TSTASATPGEK

-2136 NKAKVEPIK
+2136 TQTSSDVTK
-2145 GIRTPSGITIP
+2145 GVRMPSGIQVPGDKI
-2156 PNIIKMHA
+2156 
-2164 DTSDTDAEM
+2164 
-2173 RSELRTYVNEQY
+2173 SEFLKAAKNHMQFKTLVSKYIDEAY
-2185 PDKSANARNAAVEMA
+2185 ADKSSNARRAAVEAVA
-2200 MREYRKTI
+2200 MLAWKQKEKASSTPKEEVKT
-2208 KKPTTTKTSA
+2208 
-2218 SDFGN
+2218 
-2223 TAPAV
+2223 
-2228 KSTKPEVTPGEVSDP
+2228 TKPEETPATPGEVSYP
-2243 SNKTEQEPS
+2243 NKS
-2252 VASKPQTH
+2252 VQTT
-2260 PVKSTKPGTVVTQA
+2260 PTVKSTKPGTVVTQA

-2293 NQQRQEQAATAAK
+2293 NQQRKEQAATVAK